1 MRWIVGATI
10 TLLAALP
17 AMAVAK
23 DKQPLATPE
32 SFQKVIACRD
42 ETDPAK
48 RLACFDHNV
57 AVLDA
62 ATKSRDIVVA
72 DKAQIRQARSGLFGF
87 TMPSLKIFG
96 GGGDEDDGDKIKEI
110 ETTIK
115 AARTYDYGQWRITLA
130 DGAVWEQI
138 DSKPVAL
145 DPRPGNAIKIKQGAF
160 GSFLASI
167 AGQPAI
173 KVRRVQ

>member
-1 MRWIVGATI
+1 MRRIVGPML

-17 AMAVAK
+17 ATAVAK
-23 DKQPLATPE
+23 DKLPAAIPE
-32 SFQKVIACRD
+32 SFQKVLACRD
-42 ETDPAK
+42 VADAAE
-48 RLACFDHNV
+48 RLACFDRNV

-62 ATKSRDIVVA
+62 ATKSRDILVA
-72 DKAQIRQARSGLFGF
+72 DKAQVRQARSGLFGF

-96 GGGDEDDGDKIKEI
+96 GGDDENEDDKIKEI

-115 AARTYDYGQWRITLA
+115 SARTYDYGQWRITLA

-138 DSKPVAL
+138 DSRPVAL
-145 DPRPGNAIKIKQGAF
+145 DPRPGNAITIKQGAL

>member
-1 MRWIVGATI
+1 MRWIVGPTI
-10 TLLAALP
+10 ALLAALP
-17 AMAVAK
+17 AMAK
-23 DKQPLATPE
+23 DKPPLAMPE
-32 SFQKVIACRD
+32 SFKNLIACRD
-42 ETDPAK
+42 EANPAA
-48 RLACFDHNV
+48 RLACFDRNA

-62 ATKSRDIVVA
+62 AAKSRDIIVA
-72 DKAQIRQARSGLFGF
+72 DKAEVRQARRGLFGF

-96 GGGDEDDGDKIKEI
+96 GDDDDGDGDKIKEI

-115 AARTYDYGQWRITLA
+115 AARPYDYGQWRITLA

-138 DSKPVAL
+138 DSRPVAL
-145 DPRPGNAIKIKQGAF
+145 DPRPGNAIKIKQGVL